1 MAQKYDIICCALK
14 SFSILI
20 GLINNDDDYIFSLLQ
35 IFIRCACLR
44 WEHILSVS
52 WSHQSS
58 MIIPKKKLEDLV
70 EMHFPTNF
78 FWFSSLCLGRSR
90 SFHPAPHLNKILKLF

>member
-78 FWFSSLCLGRSR
+78 FWFSSL
-90 SFHPAPHLNKILKLF
+90 FAWVDQDLFTLLLT